1 MEQTESD
8 FYRNSDAGF
17 YQQQQSVDSNVA
29 HSEQMILNL
38 DLSEQPSNHDA
49 QSIQALQTQEQQKKE
64 KPIKKASS
72 LTQMEQRALERK

>member
-29 HSEQMILNL
+29 HSQQMILNL
-38 DLSEQPSNHDA
+38 DLSEQPSHQDA
-49 QSIQALQTQEQQKKE
+49 
-64 KPIKKASS
+64 
-72 LTQMEQRALERK
+72 

>member
-17 YQQQQSVDSNVA
+17 YQQQQSVDRNVA

-38 DLSEQPSNHDA
+38 DLSEQPSHQDA
-49 QSIQALQTQEQQKKE
+49 
-64 KPIKKASS
+64 
-72 LTQMEQRALERK
+72 